1 LKLGRSGAQ
10 VGVLARRE
18 DKLQELRDE
27 IGGNIHI
34 LAGDIADPEYC
45 QRSVVS
51 LAEQTGGIDV
61 VFNNAGVSMNALFDD
76 ADIAVF
82 HRMMEVNYFGSLY
95 IARYA
100 QPYLE
105 HSRGSIIFVS
115 SIVGKRGFPTRS
127 GYSASKFAIQA
138 LFETLRVEWAPKGI
152 HVGLVAPGY
161 TDTEIRVQALGPD
174 GARRNKPGKS
184 TGDVMTADEA
194 AEALLRAAALRKRE
208 IVLTTGG
215 KLMVWLNKL
224 APRCADWAA
233 ARVVG

>member
-1 LKLGRSGAQ
+1 M
-10 VGVLARRE
+10 LARRE
-18 DKLQELRDE
+18 DLLQALKEE
-27 IGGNIHI
+27 IGPTGETYI
-34 LAGDIADPEYC
+34 LAGDISDPEFC
-45 QRSVVS
+45 CKSVES
-51 LAEQTGGIDV
+51 LARHTGGIDV
-61 VFNNAGVSMNALFDD
+61 VFNNAGVSMNAMFDE
-76 ADIAVF
+76 ADLTVF

-100 QPYLE
+100 RPYLE
-105 HSRGSIIFVS
+105 SSGGSIVFVS

-127 GYSASKFAIQA
+127 GYSASKFAVQA

-161 TDTEIRVQALGPD
+161 TDTEIRVQALGAD
-174 GARRNKPGKS
+174 GQRRNKAGFAK
-184 TGDVMTADEA
+184 GDVMTAEDA
-194 AEALLRAAALRKRE
+194 AEALLKAAAQRKRE
-208 IVLTTGG
+208 IVLTAGG